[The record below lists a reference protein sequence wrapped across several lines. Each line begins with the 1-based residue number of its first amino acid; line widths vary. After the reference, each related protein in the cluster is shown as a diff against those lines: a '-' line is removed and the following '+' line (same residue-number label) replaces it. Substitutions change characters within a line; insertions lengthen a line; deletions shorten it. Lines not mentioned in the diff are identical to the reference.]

1 MDWKAVVSTVAPWIG
16 TALGGPLGGAAVGA
30 VADAL
35 GLSDKTEASIKAALS
50 GVTAEQMLAIKNADQ
65 AFSVKMQELG
75 YANIEALASIAA
87 KDRQDARA
95 MMVAT
100 RSFMPALL
108 SVIIVIWFLG
118 ILTGMM
124 TGTLK
129 VQPENQYLVLLLGTL
144 ATAFGGVMAFW
155 MGTTSDSGRKTE
167 LLAQTDAIKK

>member
-1 MDWKAVVSTVAPWIG
+1 MDWKALIGTVAPWMA
-16 TALGGPLGGAAVGA
+16 TAVTGPLGGMAVTA
-30 VADAL
+30 ISDAL
-35 GLSDKTEASIKAALS
+35 GLSDKTESSIKAALS
-50 GVTAEQMLAIKNADQ
+50 GVTAEQMLALKNADQ

-75 YANIEALASIAA
+75 YANIEALANIAA
-87 KDRQDARA
+87 KDRQSARE
-95 MMVAT
+95 MMIAT

-108 SVIIVIWFLG
+108 SIIVVVWFLA

-124 TGTLK
+124 TGYFK

-144 ATAFGGVMAFW
+144 ATAFGVVMAFW